1 LPLVSSGGTAI
12 WMTCFAIGVILSV
25 TKKESEIQ
33 QEELD
38 KQERSDREQEEL
50 ARLYLERQQKEMEN
64 EVL

>member
-1 LPLVSSGGTAI
+1 
-12 WMTCFAIGVILSV
+12 MTCFAIGVILSV